1 MSNWLLLRR
10 IDRRSAQRTGV
21 DGPDSRLRD
30 DAVASIPDG
39 ALVVDDN
46 RRESSIA
53 NRPENF

>member
-30 DAVASIPDG
+30 DAVASIADW
-39 ALVVDDN
+39 
-46 RRESSIA
+46 
-53 NRPENF
+53 PENL

>member
-30 DAVASIPDG
+30 DAVVSIPDG

-53 NRPENF
+53 DRRENF